1 MVQPAR
7 GKATAG
13 ASLATSSD
21 LAFQQSNL
29 YKARFE
35 GDKTAASSAR
45 HNNDNW
51 QDLSKV

>member
-13 ASLATSSD
+13 ASLDTSSD

-35 GDKTAASSAR
+35 GDRTATSLR
-45 HNNDNW
+45 LEGDTW
-51 QDLSKV
+51 QDSSKV